1 MKKPIFGLFIISY
14 NRLEVLKES
23 MSHFKKIFSQEN
35 IFLIDKGS
43 DYPPLIDY
51 YNKLEKEGMHII
63 YSDPMI
69 AGPDGPGGLNDLH
82 IEIDKYK
89 DKFDY
94 YAVTDPDIS
103 LEGCDDDI
111 LNIYSQLLDRYAE
124 IDIVGPMLKI
134 DDIPKEYPPR
144 EWCFRRHVDQFWSKK
159 PEKVELNKKDVY
171 FQKAKIDSTF
181 GLLRSS
187 KSFVRLLD
195 GIRVYTPYEAK
206 HLDWYILPTAITKD
220 QQHYMDNSNEL
231 ISNWGAKQYK
241 KTPLHPIL
249 TKKERLIYTTHYQ
262 NNKIMLTQHQLPQ
275 HSIKF
280 LKTYNF
286 FVRSYLGIK
295 HLSRVSNRFIRR
307 AIKALLGM
315 K

>member
-1 MKKPIFGLFIISY
+1 V
-14 NRLEVLKES
+14 N
-23 MSHFKKIFSQEN
+23 EN

-43 DYPPLIDY
+43 DYPPLRDY
-51 YNKLEKEGMHII
+51 YNELEKEGIHII
-63 YSDPMI
+63 YSNPMVG
-69 AGPDGPGGLNDLH
+69 GPDGPGGLNDLH
-82 IEIDKYK
+82 IEIDQYK
-89 DKFDY
+89 GKFDY

-103 LEGCDDDI
+103 LEGCDEDI
-111 LNIYSQLLDRYAE
+111 LDIYAQLLERYSE

-134 DDIPKEYPPR
+134 DDIPEEYPPR

-159 PEKVELNKKDVY
+159 PEKIELNKKDVY

-181 GLLRSS
+181 GLLRST
-187 KSFVRLLD
+187 KSYVRLLD

-206 HLDWYILPTAITKD
+206 HLDWYILPTAITED

-241 KTPLHPIL
+241 KKPLHPIL

-262 NNKIMLTQHQLPQ
+262 NNKIILIQHQLPQ
-275 HSIKF
+275 HSMKF

-295 HLSRVSNRFIRR
+295 RLPRVSNRFIRR
-307 AIKALLGM
+307 AIKTLLGM